1 MEHQPLRV
9 GVIGVGHLGLAHAKN
24 YQRIPGV
31 QLAGIHD
38 TNARRAEEKA
48 RELGCRSFAHIEDLL
63 GDVQAVSVVVPTE
76 YHHEVG
82 MKVLDRKLH
91 VLMEK
96 PIARTVEEADH
107 MVRLAGEKGVVFQI
121 GHIERY
127 NPVVERG
134 SELVDHPLFIEC
146 HRLAPFKPRGTDVD
160 VILDLMIHDI
170 DLILKFTGSEV
181 HSISAVGIPVIS
193 GKIDIANA
201 RLVFRNHAV
210 ANITASRISREV
222 VRKMRIFQRNTYI
235 SLDFHRRALE
245 VVRLIKKNGGTPH
258 VDSQD
263 SFFSMDRRVIE
274 EAEPLKAEL
283 TSFIESIRT
292 GKRPGVTGEDGRNA
306 LLVASRILEEI
317 HTTSLDP

>member
-1 MEHQPLRV
+1 MEQLRI

-31 QLAGIHD
+31 TLAGIHD

-48 RELGCRSFAHIEDLL
+48 RELGCRFFRELSDLL
-63 GDVQAVSVVVPTE
+63 GEVEAVSIVVPTAS
-76 YHHEVG
+76 HHDVG
-82 MKVLDRKLH
+82 IRALERRLH
-91 VLMEK
+91 ILMEK

-107 MVRLAGEKGVVFQI
+107 LVRLAAEKEVVFQV

-134 SELVDHPLFIEC
+134 GEIIAHPLFIEC

-170 DLILKFTGSEV
+170 DLILKFIGSEIQ
-181 HSISAVGIPVIS
+181 SISAVGIPVITD
-193 GKIDIANA
+193 KIDIANA
-201 RLVFRNHAV
+201 RLVFQNQAV

-235 SLDFHRRALE
+235 SLDFQRRAIE
-245 VVRLIKKNGGTPH
+245 VIRLTRNPGEEAHSGAVQEGYFVSEKS
-258 VDSQD
+258 VL
-263 SFFSMDRRVIE
+263 E
-274 EAEPLKAEL
+274 EAEPLKREL
-283 TSFIESIRT
+283 MSFVESIRT
-292 GKRPGVTGEDGRNA
+292 GKRPGVTGAEGREA

-317 HTTSLDP
+317 HSMRVPL